1 MSAQIHGWHVVG
13 ALLVGGALA
22 VAGVVLPHGEALVA
36 LGSSIVGGVLGVL
49 QPWRSPTQRTRAS
62 DRIPTAGQ
70 GVPIPAAPWD
80 PDKTPKDSPRLP
92 PGVTEDRRGRPR

>member
-1 MSAQIHGWHVVG
+1 MSAAIHGWQAVGALVVG
-13 ALLVGGALA
+13 AALA

-62 DRIPTAGQ
+62 DRIPTAAQ
-70 GVPIPAAPWD
+70 GVPIAGAWD
-80 PDKTPKDSPRLP
+80 PDKTPKESPRLP
-92 PGVTEDRRGRPR
+92 PGVDQDRRGRPR